1 MLHGVRLGG
10 RDAARKGLNPTE
22 AAIYFAEVQMT
33 IERVARA
40 LRSTLGAAAL
50 ALGAAGASAAYQRAG
65 DRHDRERF
73 PPLGTV
79 IDTDHG
85 PRHVWVLGTGA
96 PAVVIVTCLGGP
108 AVEWAAVARELA
120 EHTTVLL
127 YDRAGLGWSPAAGYS
142 RTVVDMTDEL
152 RAVLDAAGIE
162 GPHLIVG
169 HSIGGI
175 VARLHATRHPRDV
188 AGIVLVDSSHER
200 MYETLERHDPRPWYR
215 RRRWSQPMWQ
225 RLRWLGVRRLLH
237 DVRHRSDLIA
247 TQHIRGVPDDL
258 VEAAVSLELATN
270 TYRGDRAE
278 MAGLHRGLRDAAEQ
292 ARPLGDVPLTVV
304 TAGPMPGTDR
314 ERAWEPAWL
323 PLQADLVAQS
333 TRGRQIRADHA
344 GHHVHRDDPDLVTRA
359 ITEAVNDVSL

>member
-1 MLHGVRLGG
+1 
-10 RDAARKGLNPTE
+10 
-22 AAIYFAEVQMT
+22 MT
-33 IERVARA
+33 IEWAPRTLRGTLVA
-40 LRSTLGAAAL
+40 TLL
-50 ALGAAGASAAYQRAG
+50 ALGAAGASAAYQHVGGR
-65 DRHDRERF
+65 RDRERF
-73 PPLGTV
+73 PPPGTV

-85 PRHVWVLGTGA
+85 PRHVWVLGAGA

-127 YDRAGLGWSPAAGYS
+127 YDRAGLGWSPAAGHS
-142 RTVVDMTDEL
+142 RSVVDMADEL
-152 RAVLDAAGIE
+152 RAVLDATGID
-162 GPHLIVG
+162 GPHLVVG

-175 VARLHATRHPRDV
+175 VARLHALRHPRNV
-188 AGIVLVDSSHER
+188 AGIVLVDSSHEH
-200 MYETLERHDPRPWYR
+200 MYEALERHDPRPWYR

-237 DVRHRSDLIA
+237 DLGHRRDLIA
-247 TQHIRGVPDDL
+247 TQRARGIPDDL
-258 VEAAVSLELATN
+258 VDAAVALELATN
-270 TYRGDRAE
+270 THRGDSAE

-292 ARPLGDVPLTVV
+292 ARPLGDVPLIVI

-333 TRGRQIRADHA
+333 TRGRQVRVDHA
-344 GHHVHRDDPDLVTRA
+344 GHHVHRDDPDLVTRV
-359 ITEAVNDVSL
+359 ITEAVNRTNP

>member
-1 MLHGVRLGG
+1 
-10 RDAARKGLNPTE
+10 
-22 AAIYFAEVQMT
+22 MT
-33 IERVARA
+33 IERTPRA
-40 LRSTLGAAAL
+40 LRGTLVATVL

-73 PPLGTV
+73 PPPGTV

-85 PRHVWVLGTGA
+85 LRHVWVLGAGA

-127 YDRAGLGWSPAAGYS
+127 YDRAGLGWSTAAAGHS
-142 RTVVDMTDEL
+142 RSVVDMTDEL
-152 RAVLDAAGIE
+152 CAVLGAAGVD
-162 GPHLIVG
+162 GPCVVVG
-169 HSIGGI
+169 HSIGGV
-175 VARLHATRHPRDV
+175 VARLHAIRHPQDV

-215 RRRWSQPMWQ
+215 RRRWSQPIWQ

-237 DVRHRSDLIA
+237 DIGHRRDLTA
-247 TQHIRGVPDDL
+247 TQRARGIPDDL
-258 VEAAVSLELATN
+258 VDAAVSLELATN
-270 TYRGDRAE
+270 TDRGDSAE
-278 MAGLHRGLRDAAEQ
+278 MAGLRCGLREAAKQ
-292 ARPLGDVPLTVV
+292 ARPLGDIPLTVL
-304 TAGPMPGTDR
+304 TAGPMLGTDR

-333 TRGRQIRADHA
+333 TRGRQVRADHA
-344 GHHVHRDDPDLVTRA
+344 GHHVHRDDPELVTR
-359 ITEAVNDVSL
+359 IIIEAVRGMNP